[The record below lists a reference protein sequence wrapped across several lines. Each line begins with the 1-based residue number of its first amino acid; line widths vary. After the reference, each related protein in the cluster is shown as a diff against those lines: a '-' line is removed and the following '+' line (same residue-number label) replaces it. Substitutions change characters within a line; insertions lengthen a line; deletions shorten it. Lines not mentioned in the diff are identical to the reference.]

1 MSLRIWTDLSQLQL
15 VADLL
20 LDNTFLFFHLPRN
33 EYAQALFASST
44 RNAQPP

>member
-1 MSLRIWTDLSQLQL
+1 MSLRTWTDLSQLQT

-20 LDNTFLFFHLPRN
+20 LHNIFLFFHLPRN
-33 EYAQALFASST
+33 QYVQALVASST